1 MHDISPLVI
10 SYGFLMAAT
19 FSLAIALIYGAVRNH
34 FKQHKIRPVV
44 YALAY
49 VTAST
54 GFMAG
59 MRMMISYLRTHGQM
73 DSYLEILNSAAWVWG
88 NVNIAVA
95 WVALFFTLV
104 LYYPDSRRG

>member
-1 MHDISPLVI
+1 MPEIQPLVI

-19 FSLAIALIYGAVRNH
+19 LSLAIALIYGAVRNH
-34 FKQHKIRPVV
+34 FTQHKIRPVV

-54 GFMAG
+54 GLMAG
-59 MRMMISYLRTHGQM
+59 LRMMVSYLRMTGDM
-73 DSYLEILNSAAWVWG
+73 DAYLVILGSAAWVWG
-88 NVNIAVA
+88 NINIAAA